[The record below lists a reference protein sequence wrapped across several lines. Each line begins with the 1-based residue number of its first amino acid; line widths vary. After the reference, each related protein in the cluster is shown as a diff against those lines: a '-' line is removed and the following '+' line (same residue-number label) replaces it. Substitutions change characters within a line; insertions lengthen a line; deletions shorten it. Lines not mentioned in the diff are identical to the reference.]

1 MCMLEPPIDIN
12 FVGEM
17 DQLCMWGLEVGWG
30 GGIVLCESPVRG
42 GCKGLMPTSQKRG
55 LSVTRQGKN

>member
-1 MCMLEPPIDIN
+1 MCPCVMCMLEPPIDIN
-12 FVGEM
+12 FVGKM

-42 GCKGLMPTSQKRG
+42 GVR
-55 LSVTRQGKN
+55 V